1 MINHDKSSLR
11 DSLPCPKMTDIDS
24 IRIHFDNDSQFVM
37 HICLAF
43 VMFGVALQISIED
56 LRRVTKFPK
65 SLLVGLTSQWLV
77 LPILTV
83 YLIHAWQPYPSVA
96 LGLLLVASCPGGNM
110 SNFMTTVAKGNA
122 ALSVSLSAIVT
133 LSSIVFTPV
142 VFLLFSYFVPQT
154 KLLIQAIDLKPWQ
167 MFQTFLFLICLP
179 LLVGMSVNHFLPKF
193 TDKIRKPVR
202 IVSLV
207 IFISFILFSLVANLD
222 NLVKYIHLVFALV
235 VVHNLIG
242 MAAGYYWSKWN
253 RLSEADARAISMET
267 GIQNSGLGLI
277 LVFTFFEDLGGMM
290 LVVAV
295 WAIWDMV
302 SSLLV
307 ATYWSRKTK
316 FKTAT
321 FDGNPI
327 PQ

>member
-1 MINHDKSSLR
+1 MINQHLKQPAGFITLA
-11 DSLPCPKMTDIDS
+11 LMTDIDS
-24 IRIHFDNDSQFVM
+24 IRIHFDDDYQFVM
-37 HICLAF
+37 HLCLAF
-43 VMFGVALQISIED
+43 VMFGVAMQITIED
-56 LRRVTKFPK
+56 LKRVTRFPK

-83 YLIHAWQPYPSVA
+83 YLIHAWQPHPSVA

-133 LSSIVFTPV
+133 LSSIVFTPT

-154 KLLIQAIDLKPWQ
+154 KTLIAAIDLNPWEMVQ
-167 MFQTFLFLICLP
+167 VFLFLIMVP
-179 LLVGMSVNHFLPKF
+179 LVCGMSVNHFLPKL
-193 TDKIRKPVR
+193 TNKIRKPVR
-202 IVSLV
+202 IISLI
-207 IFISFILFSLVANLD
+207 IFISFILVSLTANLD
-222 NLVKYIHLVFALV
+222 NLLRYIHLVFALV

-242 MAAGYYWSKWN
+242 MGAGYFWSKWN
-253 RLSEADARAISMET
+253 RLNEADARAISMET
-267 GIQNSGLGLI
+267 GIQNSGLGLL
-277 LVFTFFEDLGGMM
+277 LVFTFFPNLGGMM
-290 LVVAV
+290 LVVSVWAV
-295 WAIWDMV
+295 WDMI
-302 SSLLV
+302 SSFLV

-321 FDGNPI
+321 FDNNPI